1 MDPQG
6 NPSRGEQPV
15 SPGTVLGGRYEI
27 IEPQSESA
35 FGVLY
40 KAKRRADQ
48 TFVSIEILDSRLFGD
63 QRLRGAVR
71 REIEQLA
78 GLDHKNLAVPLDF
91 GDELSQRGTVTYVV
105 YEYLDGQSLA
115 EMHEKKRAAGKPFSL
130 KGAYNVIAHL
140 ANGLQALH
148 SHAGSVHGGLSMRS
162 VHITAAG
169 RVKVLELGVARA
181 ILLSGGKSVVAQ
193 AVPNLAP
200 EALGSP
206 DRVDRRADVYSTG
219 ALLYEILTGQPP
231 TQPVAVASTIAQGIT
246 RPIDMFLD
254 TALRIEPTNR
264 YPDMGTLKEAL
275 QHAVGPDIAPAGAP
289 GAVSA
294 SSQSVPKAATAPSS
308 SAVPK
313 IPQGASSQSIPKLPP
328 PHASAPPPPR
338 SASAAPMSSPGMPAA
353 PRPVPASFNVDTALS
368 SVDESHERWLVQK
381 DKLDFGPFT
390 LRDVK
395 AQIEQGKIQGEHT
408 IVDTENGERRRVKD
422 HPLLREMA
430 LQADAMN
437 AENERLRMESASRD
451 KHRGRVVGLLAILLL
466 VALGGGAGLFW
477 FVQHQKAKVV
487 IVKERSDPDFK
498 FDVTMKVDP
507 PEKKTPGKHRGAG
520 KMVNGKNV
528 FDDTTVLGDASESGG
543 DETLDGPTVQRVM
556 TQNFRLL
563 TGCMMEERSRNSSL
577 RNVDLDF
584 IIKGSG
590 SVQGVKVNGQTTGA
604 FASCIYGKM
613 QAIAFPKFNGSKT
626 HASFSFGFK

>member
-1 MDPQG
+1 MSTEPQA
-6 NPSRGEQPV
+6 NPPRGEQPI

-27 IEPQSESA
+27 LEPQSAAA
-35 FGVLY
+35 FGMLY
-40 KAKRRADQ
+40 KAKRRSDQ
-48 TFVSIEILDSRLFGD
+48 LLVSVEILDSRLFVD

-78 GLDHKNLAVPLDF
+78 GLEHKNLAIPLDY

-105 YEYLDGQSLA
+105 YEHLDGQSLA
-115 EMHEKKRAAGKPFSL
+115 EMHEKKRAAGKPFTL
-130 KGAYNVIAHL
+130 KGAYNVVAHL

-148 SHAGSVHGGLSMRS
+148 EHGGSVHGGLSMRS
-162 VHITAAG
+162 VHISAAG
-169 RVKVLELGVARA
+169 RVKVLELGLARA
-181 ILLSGGKSVVAQ
+181 ILLSGGKAVVAQ

-200 EALGSP
+200 EALGAP

-219 ALLYEILTGQPP
+219 ALLYEILTGQAP
-231 TQPVAVASTIAQGIT
+231 TQPVQVASTIAHGIK
-246 RPIDMFLD
+246 RPIDLFLD
-254 TALRIEPTNR
+254 KALRVEPTNR
-264 YPDMGTLKEAL
+264 FPDMSTLKEAL
-275 QHAVGPDIAPAGAP
+275 QAAVGPDIAPAGAP

-294 SSQSVPKAATAPSS
+294 SSPSVPVLS
-308 SAVPK
+308 SAPR
-313 IPQGASSQSIPKLPP
+313 PAPP
-328 PHASAPPPPR
+328 ARPLPPPPR
-338 SASAAPMSSPGMPAA
+338 QGPPMPVGSPASAASMPGMPGMAFA
-353 PRPVPASFNVDTALS
+353 PRPVPATFNVDTALS
-368 SVDESHERWLVQK
+368 SIDESHERWLVQK
-381 DKLDFGPFT
+381 DKLDFGPFS

-395 AQIEQGKIQGEHT
+395 AQIEGGKIQGEHT
-408 IVDTENGERRRVKD
+408 IVDTETGERRRVKD

-430 LQADAMN
+430 LEADAAN
-437 AENERLRMESASRD
+437 AENERLRIESASRD

-466 VALGGGAGLFW
+466 VALGGGGGLFW
-477 FVQHQKAKVV
+477 FIQHQKAKVV
-487 IVKERSDPDFK
+487 IIKERSDPDFK

-507 PEKKTPGKHRGAG
+507 PEKKVPGKRRGT

-528 FDDTTVLGDASESGG
+528 FDDTTVLGDASEGGG

-556 TQNFRLL
+556 TQNFKML
-563 TGCMMEERSRNSSL
+563 TGCMMEERSRNTSL

-590 SVQGVKVNGQTTGA
+590 TVQGVKVNGQTAGA